1 MASYIEQNLAKDENI
16 ICKAQVSWLS
26 QFWYLFFGGLFILSA
41 LVGKNL
47 FIFLLGGLFILIAF
61 LNVVTTELAIT
72 NRRVIAKFGLIQR
85 QTIELK
91 VNKVESLS
99 VNQGVIGRIFNF
111 GSIVVVGTGGS
122 NAPIPYI
129 ANPMNF
135 RQQVN
140 QFLDDYDDGKI
151 AQQQHKI

>member
-85 QTIELK
+85 QTIELTL
-91 VNKVESLS
+91 VRLLLWELVDQMLRF
-99 VNQGVIGRIFNF
+99 RILQ
-111 GSIVVVGTGGS
+111 I
-122 NAPIPYI
+122 
-129 ANPMNF
+129 
-135 RQQVN
+135 Q
-140 QFLDDYDDGKI
+140 
-151 AQQQHKI
+151 

>member
-1 MASYIEQNLAKDENI
+1 M
-16 ICKAQVSWLS
+16 
-26 QFWYLFFGGLFILSA
+26 
-41 LVGKNL
+41 
-47 FIFLLGGLFILIAF
+47 
-61 LNVVTTELAIT
+61 NVVTTELAIT

>member
-1 MASYIEQNLAKDENI
+1 MQNLCNFQPDYANFHSQYRKL
-16 ICKAQVSWLS
+16 ICA
-26 QFWYLFFGGLFILSA
+26 
-41 LVGKNL
+41 NL

-99 VNQGVIGRIFNF
+99 VNQGIIGRVFNF